1 MNKKILYKYWGMI
14 LAVFIVTILAAC
26 VQGEPAGKIEKVP
39 ASKDETSEKPKS
51 KPKAYAIG
59 EEINLRNWILLTVTK
74 VEKSRGNEKSKPR
87 GGSEYMIVSVKIE
100 NIGDHDFRYNT
111 YSFALVNNKGQM
123 FDEDVTATIDLDTYL
138 GQGDLKKGE
147 NVTGTI
153 TFQRPISE
161 TGLQV
166 FFQSGYADLPT
177 AKIDLP

>member
-1 MNKKILYKYWGMI
+1 MIKKYWGLFFVVLI
-14 LAVFIVTILAAC
+14 ATILSVGC
-26 VQGEPAGKIEKVP
+26 TQEKSAEKPDTVP
-39 ASKDETSEKPKS
+39 ASKEETSDPPKTKPKGH
-51 KPKAYAIG
+51 AIG
-59 EEINLRNWILLTVTK
+59 EEINLQNWILLTVTN
-74 VEKSRGNEKSKPR
+74 VEKSRGDEKSKPR
-87 GGSEYMIVSVKIE
+87 GGSEYIIVSVKIE
-100 NIGDHDFRYNT
+100 NIGDHDFRYNP
-111 YSFALVNNKGQM
+111 YSFALVNNKGQT
-123 FDEDVTATIDLDTYL
+123 FDEDVAATIDLDTYL